1 MNRIVLLTHSGLGR
15 GFLSV
20 LEHIYGAVPD
30 AVELREI
37 GADSDLEWEK
47 AQLRQ
52 RIGQLA
58 PGEALL
64 ILTDLFGATPT
75 NIVPVE
81 MLGARARMVTGV
93 NLPMLLRAL
102 SRRDMPVQ
110 PWLDAVLAGAHE
122 GIRAF
127 PHKRGNFPS

>member
-81 MLGARARMVTGV
+81 MLGARANGDGCQ
-93 NLPMLLRAL
+93 PAHAFARAIPARYARAAVAGRRARGCPRGYSRL
-102 SRRDMPVQ
+102 SP
-110 PWLDAVLAGAHE
+110 
-122 GIRAF
+122 
-127 PHKRGNFPS
+127 

>member
-64 ILTDLFGATPT
+64 ILTDLFGAP
-75 NIVPVE
+75 
-81 MLGARARMVTGV
+81 ARAEP
-93 NLPMLLRAL
+93 NLSAPLSSIPWAAL
-102 SRRDMPVQ
+102 
-110 PWLDAVLAGAHE
+110 
-122 GIRAF
+122 
-127 PHKRGNFPS
+127 